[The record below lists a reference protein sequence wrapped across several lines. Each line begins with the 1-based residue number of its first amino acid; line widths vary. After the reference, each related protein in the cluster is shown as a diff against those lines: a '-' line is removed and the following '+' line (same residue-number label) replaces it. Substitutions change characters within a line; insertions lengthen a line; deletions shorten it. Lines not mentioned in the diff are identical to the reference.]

1 MNISQ
6 MRPWRHCPT
15 GSCAGWLLMLRRGP
29 NPAADA
35 CIGERRDTGSGPFL
49 TSAAGSARFANRNQK
64 LPMKTSVKW
73 PLACMA
79 LLLLA
84 ACTGNDPGT
93 AQPIPADIVQIL
105 DKPLYRNAVWS
116 MQVVDLDTGEVIHD
130 KNPGQPFLIGSV
142 RKLFS
147 VGVLLDALG
156 PDHTFRTPVYRRGFV
171 DAAGELK
178 GDLILVASGD
188 LAMGGR
194 THADGSFA
202 VTDADHN
209 ESNALGSASI
219 TATDPL
225 AGYDALARQVAAA
238 GVRRVSGEVI
248 IDDRLFTPFNFRGE
262 FDVSP
267 IFVNDNVVDVI
278 MRPTRAGVPADTDW
292 RPKSAAFSVRSTL
305 MTTAAGTGAAPDL
318 VPELPACI
326 GLAGCSGD
334 VGGTLAVDFVP
345 AITGRLPL
353 VRTFRI
359 VQPSNYART
368 VFVEALIRAGVSV
381 AAPAVSA
388 NPAALLPARISYSRD
403 TRVAELVSHPYRD
416 VARLILKV
424 SYNLGADLSTMLYGV
439 SKDATTFPAAL
450 AAELNQIAAA
460 FHVPLDELHFVDGS
474 GGGETRAT
482 SHAVIR
488 LLDGMSRRPVFADF
502 YNALPSLGVD
512 GSLAMVTG
520 FAADPMLAGAKG
532 KVHAKT
538 GTFVSGTEAGAV
550 LKAQA
555 LAGYID
561 TKSGRRLAFTLAV
574 NDVGVISDISD
585 VLEVFQDQGTIAAY
599 LWQLL

>member
-1 MNISQ
+1 MTIKL
-6 MRPWRHCPT
+6 MRSAWNQQ
-15 GSCAGWLLMLRRGP
+15 LLM
-29 NPAADA
+29 NNS
-35 CIGERRDTGSGPFL
+35 I
-49 TSAAGSARFANRNQK
+49 
-64 LPMKTSVKW
+64 KW

-79 LLLLA
+79 LLLMG
-84 ACTGNDPGT
+84 ACSGNHADT

-105 DKPLYRNAVWS
+105 DKPLYRNAVWN
-116 MQVVDLDTGEVIHD
+116 MQVVDLDTGELIYD

-156 PDHTFRTPVYRRGFV
+156 SDHTFRTPVHRRGVV

-178 GDLILVASGD
+178 GDLILIASGD

-194 THADGSFA
+194 TNADGSFA
-202 VTDADHN
+202 ITDLDHGD
-209 ESNALGSASI
+209 SNALGSATI
-219 TATDPL
+219 TAPDPL
-225 AGYDALARQVAAA
+225 AGYDALARQVAAS

-248 IDDRLFTPFNFRGE
+248 IDDRLFTPFNFRDE
-262 FDVSP
+262 FDVRP

-278 MRPTRAGVPADTDW
+278 MRPTRVNTLADTDW
-292 RPKSAAFSVRSTL
+292 RPKSAAFTVRSTL
-305 MTTAAGTGAAPDL
+305 MTTAVGTGAAPDL

-334 VGGTLAVDFVP
+334 VSGTLAVDFVP
-345 AITGRLPL
+345 AFTGQLPL

-359 VQPSNYART
+359 VEPSNYART
-368 VFVEALIRAGVSV
+368 VFIEALIRAGVSV

-388 NPAALLPARISYSRD
+388 NPTASLPARNSYSST

-416 VARLILKV
+416 VARFILKV
-424 SYNLGADLSTMLYGV
+424 SYNIGADLSTMLYGV
-439 SKDATTFPAAL
+439 SRDATTFPTAL
-450 AAELNQIAAA
+450 AAELNQLAAA
-460 FHVPLDELHFVDGS
+460 FQVPLDELHFVDGS

-488 LLDGMSRRPVFADF
+488 LLDSMSRRPVFADF
-502 YNALPSLGVD
+502 RNGLPSLGVD

-520 FAADPMLAGAKG
+520 FAANPMLAGARG
-532 KVHAKT
+532 KVHGKT
-538 GTFVSGTEAGAV
+538 GTFVMGTEAGAV
-550 LKAQA
+550 LKAKA
-555 LAGYID
+555 MAGYID

-574 NDVGVISDISD
+574 NDVGVMSDISD
-585 VLEVFQDQGTIAAY
+585 LIEVSEDQGTIAAY